1 MRSPLL
7 LALALAAASS
17 LHAQARD
24 SQPAGPVLSL
34 DEAIALARRNNPEH
48 LQIVNDRRAASAA
61 VRAAYGNLFPSVSTS
76 LSGQYQQG
84 GDQYFNGVRLS
95 QSSDVVQSQ
104 YEIGFAY
111 TMNGTTLIAPKLQRA
126 NRDAVEAD
134 IAGSAEL
141 LRNSIAQQYLTA
153 LQSRARAALADTLV
167 TAAQSQL
174 GLAQARAAVGAAT
187 QLDVRRAEVELGQQ
201 RVNAIQAHNAVA
213 IDKLRLFQRMGVP
226 QPADVQL
233 ISQFTIAP
241 PSFTVDSVLELA
253 RRQNPGLVAL
263 RSREKVAGLSV
274 QSRRSEYTP
283 TLRLSSGFGGNYSGY
298 TNADVPV
305 AQERERI
312 LGLRGSCFTQ
322 DSIRVGAGLSSIT
335 GQCSAFD
342 FTDADASRL
351 RSQSQLRPFD
361 FNRAPWYLTASMSLP
376 LFDGFTREQRLQ
388 EAQAQRDDAR
398 QGVRARELALT
409 ADVTAAYLTLGA
421 AAQTVAQQEQNAV
434 KAREELAFAQ
444 ERYRVGAATFLD
456 VIQARAAY
464 ERVESDRI
472 TAIYDYHK
480 AFAAL
485 ESAVGRPLR

>member
-1 MRSPLL
+1 MRFSLL
-7 LALALAAASS
+7 LALAFAAAPT
-17 LHAQARD
+17 LHAQAPD
-24 SQPAGPVLSL
+24 SQPPGPVLSL
-34 DEAIALARRNNPEH
+34 DEAIAIARRNNPEH
-48 LQIVNDRRAASAA
+48 LQTLNDRRAAGAA
-61 VRAAYGNLFPSVSTS
+61 VRAAYGNLLPNVNSS
-76 LSGQYQQG
+76 LTGQYQQG

-104 YEIGFAY
+104 YEIGLTYAL
-111 TMNGTTLIAPKLQRA
+111 NGATLIAPKLQRA
-126 NRDAVEAD
+126 NREAVEAD
-134 IAGSAEL
+134 IQGSVEL
-141 LRNSIAQQYLTA
+141 LRNNVTQQYLTA
-153 LQSRARAALADTLV
+153 LQSQARAALADTLV
-167 TAAQSQL
+167 AAAQSQL
-174 GLAQARAAVGAAT
+174 ALAQARAAVGAAT

-201 RVNAIQAHNAVA
+201 RVNAIQAHNQVE
-213 IDKLRLFQRMGVP
+213 IDKLRLFQRLGVP

-233 ISQFTIAP
+233 TSQFTISP
-241 PSFTVDSVLELA
+241 PTFTVDSVLELA
-253 RRQNPGLVAL
+253 RRQNPVLLAL

-283 TLRLSSGFGGNYSGY
+283 TLRMSSGFGGNYSGY

-305 AQERERI
+305 AQERARI
-312 LGLRGSCFTQ
+312 LGSRADCFTT
-322 DSIRVGAGLSSIT
+322 DSIRVGVGLSSIA
-335 GQCSAFD
+335 GQCSALD
-342 FTDADASRL
+342 FTAADAQRV
-351 RSQSQLRPFD
+351 RSANQLRPFD
-361 FNRAPWYLTASMSLP
+361 FSRAPWYLTASVSLP
-376 LFDGFTREQRLQ
+376 LFDGFSREQRLQ

-398 QGVRARELALT
+398 QSIRSRELALT

-472 TAIYDYHK
+472 TAVYDYHK

>member
-1 MRSPLL
+1 MRSTLL
-7 LALALAAASS
+7 LALALVAAPS
-17 LHAQARD
+17 LRAQAPD

-48 LQIVNDRRAASAA
+48 LQTVNDRRAAGAA
-61 VRAAYGNLFPSVSTS
+61 VRAAYGNLLPSVSSS

-95 QSSDVVQSQ
+95 TSSDIVQSQ
-104 YEIGFAY
+104 YEIGLAY
-111 TMNGTTLIAPKLQRA
+111 TMNGSTLIAPRLQRA

-141 LRNSIAQQYLTA
+141 LRNNVTQQYLTA
-153 LQSRARAALADTLV
+153 LQSQARAALADTLV
-167 TAAQSQL
+167 AAAQSQL
-174 GLAQARAAVGAAT
+174 ALAQARAAVGAAT

-213 IDKLRLFQRMGVP
+213 IDQLRLFQRLGVP

-233 ISQFTIAP
+233 TSHFTITAP
-241 PSFTVDSVLELA
+241 TFTVDSVLELA
-253 RRQNPGLVAL
+253 RRQNPVLLAL

-283 TLRLSSGFGGNYSGY
+283 TLRLSSGFGGNYSGF
-298 TNADVPV
+298 TNSNVPV
-305 AQERERI
+305 VQAREEI
-312 LGLRGSCFTQ
+312 LGLRRNCFTQ
-322 DSIRVGAGLSSIT
+322 DSIRVGAGLSSIAA
-335 GQCSAFD
+335 QCAGYD
-342 FTDADASRL
+342 FTDADARRI
-351 RSQSQLRPFD
+351 RSESQLRPFD
-361 FNRAPWYLTASMSLP
+361 FSRAPWYLSASMSLP
-376 LFDGFTREQRLQ
+376 LFDGFSREQRLQ
-388 EAQAQRDDAR
+388 EAQALRDDAR
-398 QGVRARELALT
+398 QSIRARELGLT

>member
-1 MRSPLL
+1 MRFSLL
-7 LALALAAASS
+7 LALALAAAPR

-48 LQIVNDRRAASAA
+48 LQTVNDRRAAGAA
-61 VRAAYGNLFPSVSTS
+61 VRAAYGNLLPSVNSS
-76 LSGQYQQG
+76 LTGQYQQG

-95 QSSDVVQSQ
+95 QSSDVVQSR
-104 YEIGFAY
+104 YEIGLNYAL
-111 TMNGTTLIAPKLQRA
+111 NGSTLIAPKLQRA
-126 NRDAVEAD
+126 NREAVEAD
-134 IAGSAEL
+134 IEGSASL
-141 LRNSIAQQYLTA
+141 LRNTVSQQYLSA
-153 LQSRARAALADTLV
+153 LQSQARAALADTLV
-167 TAAQSQL
+167 AAAQSQL

-201 RVNAIQAHNAVA
+201 RVNAIQAHNAVE

-233 ISQFTIAP
+233 TSQFAIAP
-241 PSFTVDSVLELA
+241 PTFSVDSVLELA
-253 RRQNPGLVAL
+253 RRQNPVLLAL
-263 RSREKVAGLSV
+263 RSREKVAGLGV

-283 TLRLSSGFGGNYSGY
+283 TLRMSSGFGGNYSGY

-305 AQERERI
+305 AAERERM
-312 LGLRGSCFTQ
+312 LSSRRSCFTQ
-322 DSIRVGAGLSSIT
+322 DSIRVGVGLSSIA
-335 GQCSAFD
+335 GECAAFD
-342 FTDADASRL
+342 FTAADAQRV
-351 RSQSQLRPFD
+351 RSASQLRPFD
-361 FNRAPWYLTASMSLP
+361 FSRAPWYLTASVSLP
-376 LFDGFTREQRLQ
+376 LFDGFSREQRLQ

-398 QGVRARELALT
+398 QSIRARELALT

-472 TAIYDYHK
+472 TAVYDYHK